1 MGVVAGTLAGG
12 GEGVVVTAEVSAGH
26 VEVQHV
32 CVGYGDMLGVVGP

>member
-1 MGVVAGTLAGG
+1 MGVVAGTLA

-32 CVGYGDMLGVVGP
+32 SVGYGDMPGVVGP